1 MYVVQIGRNAHD
13 IILEHAV
20 HVSAAQ
26 IPPRG
31 GYTDDMTLARFI
43 DVPEGKNFLERN
55 LKQMM
60 LGMARAGY
68 MPKEFSEN
76 LEAQADLM
84 PDVIT
89 MDMFS
94 SMLSAGGIPEGVQ
107 SMGSAEAGLLGQSV
121 SILREF
127 LPVER
132 IRDLD
137 RLFAR
142 LNALE

>member
-1 MYVVQIGRNAHD
+1 
-13 IILEHAV
+13 
-20 HVSAAQ
+20 
-26 IPPRG
+26 
-31 GYTDDMTLARFI
+31 
-43 DVPEGKNFLERN
+43 
-55 LKQMM
+55 
-60 LGMARAGY
+60 
-68 MPKEFSEN
+68 
-76 LEAQADLM
+76 M

-94 SMLSAGGIPEGVQ
+94 SMLSAGGIPPGVQ